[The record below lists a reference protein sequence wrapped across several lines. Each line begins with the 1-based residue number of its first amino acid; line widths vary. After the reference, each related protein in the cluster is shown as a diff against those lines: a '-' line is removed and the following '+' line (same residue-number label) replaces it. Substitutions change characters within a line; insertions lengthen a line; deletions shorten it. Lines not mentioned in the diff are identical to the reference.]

1 MCRKKVSQEIA
12 CALSQQTC
20 TSTNDLEDLFHFEN
34 VTLGYDVCKDFFLQI
49 IKEIFRAIV
58 MRNELQRLLFTFASH
73 QSSSA
78 DAVSKQLRPM
88 TPPCKVEFLDYRK
101 DMIQEGRLFAN
112 YVF

>member
-49 IKEIFRAIV
+49 KKEMFRAI
-58 MRNELQRLLFTFASH
+58 MRNELQRLPFYICVTS
-73 QSSSA
+73 
-78 DAVSKQLRPM
+78 
-88 TPPCKVEFLDYRK
+88 
-101 DMIQEGRLFAN
+101 I
-112 YVF
+112 